1 LGEDCAWL
9 LKRSQ
14 VVATKANWHR
24 AYSDPHFN
32 ARELLSTYAV
42 GVIRDRSIDD

>member
-9 LKRSQ
+9 LKRNQ

-32 ARELLSTYAV
+32 SRQLLSAYTVDA
-42 GVIRDRSIDD
+42 IRDGSIND